1 MKIFEIFQ
9 KSEGYVKVE
18 DMQKILDLVEFT
30 YSEYDFE
37 VIKKHADPN
46 GLGLVDAYDFVNQI
60 TFASD
65 ISP

>member
-1 MKIFEIFQ
+1 
-9 KSEGYVKVE
+9 
-18 DMQKILDLVEFT
+18 MQKILDLVEFT

-37 VIKKHADPN
+37 VIKKHADQN
-46 GLGLVDAYDFVNQI
+46 GLGLIDAYDFVNQI

>member
-9 KSEGYVKVE
+9 KQEGYVKVE

-37 VIKKHADPN
+37 VIKKLIEKQNKA
-46 GLGLVDAYDFVNQI
+46 
-60 TFASD
+60 
-65 ISP
+65 

>member
-1 MKIFEIFQ
+1 
-9 KSEGYVKVE
+9 
-18 DMQKILDLVEFT
+18 MQKILDLVEFT

-65 ISP
+65 ISPQLVKLRWINAAQDLDARF